1 MAPLARPV
9 PKLKA
14 TPTSA
19 LRTVGS
25 RLHELI
31 GDEGRCDTC
40 ASFHHDES
48 ATSQAR
54 ASIALEFNGS
64 RKRSQPPRLWSKI
77 ANRVD
82 LASSRGV
89 AAFIQ
94 LRSATDRAP
103 LMHCMAD
110 RALLSAR
117 SRGWRR
123 SRIEFGWADVKFLVT
138 SRQPASMNTRRACQG
153 APQSKQISPSDRLE
167 KAAQVIINGL
177 SFGGI
182 PSPTMALPGTCDRQL
197 LRLGSET
204 GAVTRSPN
212 GCVIGVSA
220 A

>member
-1 MAPLARPV
+1 MRHLGLVSPR
-9 PKLKA
+9 
-14 TPTSA
+14 
-19 LRTVGS
+19 R
-25 RLHELI
+25 E
-31 GDEGRCDTC
+31 CD
-40 ASFHHDES
+40 
-48 ATSQAR
+48 SQAR

-82 LASSRGV
+82 LAPSRGV

-117 SRGWRR
+117 SRRWRR
-123 SRIEFGWADVKFLVT
+123 SRIDFSWADFKFLVT

-197 LRLGSET
+197 LQR
-204 GAVTRSPN
+204 APRPARSRDPPTAAW
-212 GCVIGVSA
+212 SA
-220 A
+220 SSRPKMILTMS